1 MASPLPFILEN
12 LVIEHSVS
20 PMKIGTDALLLGAYP
35 KKIFSGAN
43 CLDIG
48 SGCGIITLMTARLNP
63 EGRYTCVDIDEGAT
77 AECNHNIHFNG
88 MSEYCR
94 AVCCDITRFGV
105 AYSFDVI
112 FSNPPFFD
120 SKVKPQKKDLLVAKH
135 QELLSFTDLAKAVNR
150 LLSKSGFFYI
160 ILPGKEAVEFEKIA
174 SSFSIHPVGKLFI
187 SSFKGSGVIR
197 EITVYQKAV
206 ISEIVNSE
214 HLFLYRSGMRNDW
227 SEEYRQMLR
236 KFKKFD

>member
-1 MASPLPFILEN
+1 
-12 LVIEHSVS
+12 
-20 PMKIGTDALLLGAYP
+20 
-35 KKIFSGAN
+35 
-43 CLDIG
+43 
-48 SGCGIITLMTARLNP
+48 
-63 EGRYTCVDIDEGAT
+63 
-77 AECNHNIHFNG
+77 
-88 MSEYCR
+88 
-94 AVCCDITRFGV
+94 
-105 AYSFDVI
+105 
-112 FSNPPFFD
+112 
-120 SKVKPQKKDLLVAKH
+120 KVKPQKKDLLVAKH